1 MSNINNLKAIKEDR
15 VALVQEMD
23 NILEAAKKED
33 RNLSKD
39 EQVKWDGL
47 YSKEAELR
55 KAANAR

>member
-47 YSKEAELR
+47 YSKEASV
-55 KAANAR
+55 